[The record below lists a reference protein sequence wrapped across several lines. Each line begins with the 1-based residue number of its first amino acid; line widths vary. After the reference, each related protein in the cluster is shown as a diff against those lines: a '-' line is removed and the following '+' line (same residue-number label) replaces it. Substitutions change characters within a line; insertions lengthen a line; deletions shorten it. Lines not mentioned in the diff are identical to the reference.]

1 MTWLVPLAISAAD
14 RTQWP
19 PNTGLGWFWFLFG
32 LGAQA
37 AFASRF
43 LIQWL
48 ASEKRGRSY
57 VPISFWY
64 ISLVGGVMLLTYAV
78 WVQNPIFV
86 LGQATGCFVYIRNLM
101 LLRREKGRLA
111 APHPEEKAEAVE

>member
-1 MTWLVPLAISAAD
+1 MDWLMPLAISAAD

-19 PNTGLGWFWFLFG
+19 PKTGLGWFWFLFG
-32 LGAQA
+32 VGAQA

-43 LIQWL
+43 LVQWL

-64 ISLVGGVMLLTYAV
+64 ISLIGGIMLLTYSV
-78 WVQNPIFV
+78 WVQNPIFM

-101 LLRREKGRLA
+101 LLRREKTQLS
-111 APHPEEKAEAVE
+111 APHPEEKA